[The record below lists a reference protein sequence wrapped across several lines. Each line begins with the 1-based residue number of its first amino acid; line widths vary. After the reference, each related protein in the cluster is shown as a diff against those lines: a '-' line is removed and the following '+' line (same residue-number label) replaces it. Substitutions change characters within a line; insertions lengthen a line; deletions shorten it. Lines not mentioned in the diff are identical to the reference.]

1 MSTTI
6 NSYNGTGTTLGGY
19 LDGILAAN
27 NEIGGVPNAPH
38 ESFWTK
44 LNYQQFTTGAV
55 PGVGGSGSPYPILQ
69 VGNGAN
75 SNFVQA
81 LQGVGPL
88 FGPTGSIGQ
97 MPADANPPGMPFL
110 TTAQIQPI
118 IDWIDAGCPN
128 PGGS

>member
-1 MSTTI
+1 MSITI

-19 LDGILAAN
+19 IDGILTAN
-27 NEIGGVPNAPH
+27 NEIGDVPNAPH
-38 ESFWTK
+38 DSFWTK
-44 LNYQQFTTGAV
+44 LNYLQFTTGSV
-55 PGVGGSGSPYPILQ
+55 PGVGGPSSPYPILQ

-97 MPADANPPGMPFL
+97 MPADASPPSMPFF
-110 TTAQIQPI
+110 TTDQIQPI